1 MNNENLLE
9 NNWTL
14 WFHNINN
21 NDWSIESYNKVY
33 SFNNIETF
41 IILFRKINN
50 FSAGMF
56 FLMKEDIEPIWE
68 NEHNKKGGYW
78 SFKVLKKNINEIWY
92 KFSSQIIGNN
102 CLNDKDSHTLINGIS
117 LSPKINNC
125 IIKIWFSNIQ
135 SKIKI
140 FDIKYL
146 EKILSGIDFKEARF
160 VKHLK

>member
-1 MNNENLLE
+1 MEDLHKLE
-9 NNWTL
+9 NKWSL
-14 WFHNINN
+14 WFHKINDHN
-21 NDWSIESYNKVY
+21 YSLSGYNKIYEFDTVEY
-33 SFNNIETF
+33 F
-41 IILFRKINN
+41 IKLYRELNN

-56 FLMKEDIEPIWE
+56 FLMKEDIKPMWE
-68 NEHNKKGGYW
+68 DEHNLNGGFW

-102 CLNDKDSHTLINGIS
+102 CLNDKNSHALINGIS

-125 IIKIWFSNIQ
+125 IIKIWFSNIE
-135 SKIKI
+135 SKIEI

-146 EKILSGIDFKEARF
+146 QKRLSGIDFKEARF